1 MVQLADAG
9 LLKTQAFV
17 NGAWIDGDG
26 GATVAVTDP
35 ATGQEIARVPRL
47 GRAETRRAIDAAA
60 AAFPAWKAKTA
71 AERARVLRRMFKL
84 MMAAQEDL
92 ARIMTA
98 EQGKALTESRGEI
111 AYAASFFE
119 WYAEE
124 AKRAR
129 GEVLPG
135 FAPRQRI
142 VIIKQPI
149 GVTAGITPWNF
160 PAAMIT
166 RKAAPALAAGCP
178 IVVKPAEQT
187 PLSALALAEIAK
199 RAGLPD
205 GLFSVV
211 TGAAEDA
218 PEIGLELTTN
228 PIVRK
233 VGFTGS
239 TEVGKI
245 LMAQA
250 AGTVKKVTLELG
262 GNAPFLVF
270 DDADLEAALAGAV
283 ACKFRNTGQTC
294 ISANR
299 FLVQA
304 GIYDAFAPRLAQAV
318 GGLVVGNGFEDGVTT
333 GPVIDAAGL
342 AKIEA
347 HVDDALA
354 KGARVLVGGARH
366 PLGGTFYQPTVL
378 ADVTPDMRICHEET
392 FGPVVALVRFADE
405 AEAIRLANDTPFGLA
420 AYFYSRDVDRTWRV
434 ADALE
439 SGMVGINTG
448 LISSSAIPFGG
459 VKESGIGRYGSHQ
472 GLEEYLE
479 TKYLNFSGEF

>member
-1 MVQLADAG
+1 M
-9 LLKTQAFV
+9 
-17 NGAWIDGDG
+17 DGDG

-270 DDADLEAALAGAV
+270 DDADLDAALAGAV

-318 GGLVVGNGFEDGVTT
+318 GGLVVGNGFEEGVTT
-333 GPVIDAAGL
+333 GPVIDEAGL

-347 HVDDALA
+347 HVEDALS

-405 AEAIRLANDTPFGLA
+405 ADAIRLANDTPFGLA

>member
-1 MVQLADAG
+1 MLTLADAG
-9 LLKTQAFV
+9 LWRTQAYI
-17 NGAWIDGDG
+17 NGAWVDAETG
-26 GATVAVTDP
+26 GTTPVHDP
-35 ATGQEIARVPRL
+35 ATGDAIATVPRL
-47 GRAETRRAIDAAA
+47 GRAETARAIDAAA
-60 AAFPAWKAKTA
+60 AAFPAWRAQTA
-71 AERARVLRRMFKL
+71 AARGAVLRRIFEA
-84 MMAAQEDL
+84 MMAHQDDL

-98 EQGKALTESRGEI
+98 EQGKALTEARGEI

-135 FAPRQRI
+135 FAPGQRI
-142 VIIKQPI
+142 VVTKEPI

-160 PAAMIT
+160 PTAMIA
-166 RKAAPALAAGCP
+166 RKTAPALAAGCP
-178 IVVKPAEQT
+178 IIIKPAEQT
-187 PLSALALAEIAK
+187 PLSALALAEITQ
-199 RAGLPD
+199 RAGLPA
-205 GLFSVV
+205 GLLNVV

-245 LMAQA
+245 LMRQA

-270 DDADLEAALAGAV
+270 DDADLDATLAGTLL
-283 ACKFRNTGQTC
+283 CKFRNAGQTC

-304 GIYDAFAPRLAQAV
+304 GIHDAFAPRLAQAV
-318 GGLVVGNGFEDGVTT
+318 GNLTVGNGFEDGVAI
-333 GPVIDAAGL
+333 GPVIDQAGL
-342 AKIEA
+342 EKIEA
-347 HVDDALA
+347 HVEDAVS
-354 KGARVLVGGARH
+354 KGAKVLVGAARH

-392 FGPVVALVRFADE
+392 FGPVVALVKFAGEDD
-405 AEAIRLANDTPFGLA
+405 AIRLANDTPFGLA
-420 AYFYSRDVDRTWRV
+420 AYLYSRDVDRVWRV
-434 ADALE
+434 ADRLE
-439 SGMVGINTG
+439 AGMIGINTG
-448 LISSSAIPFGG
+448 FISSAAIPFGG
-459 VKESGIGRYGSHQ
+459 VKESGLGRYGSHE

-479 TKYLNFSGEF
+479 TKYLNFTGAF